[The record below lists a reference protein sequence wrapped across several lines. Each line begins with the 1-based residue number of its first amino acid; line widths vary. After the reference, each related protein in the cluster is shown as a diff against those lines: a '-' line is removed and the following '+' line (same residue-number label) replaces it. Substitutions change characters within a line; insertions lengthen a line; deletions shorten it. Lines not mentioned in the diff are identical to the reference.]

1 MLNYFQSR
9 APITVK
15 AYDMME
21 DLQIFFNTNLALST
35 ESTNKFFEGDGEG
48 LNRAEIKRVLDLFM
62 LAFHNASEKL
72 AKYMTPARQPA
83 IHFLMECRIFNP
95 ARVVVLSHNV
105 KDFSHIPPFDMVPE
119 DEFQKYV
126 TNLAPAAVAPGFDGN
141 HDAIQLFWNSMG
153 DRLPNMASIVLR
165 YLNAI
170 SNSADAERS
179 FSLYNMIVTNRR
191 RSLSQKSIKALVY
204 TLSCHVCY
212 IPVLATLRQ

>member
-1 MLNYFQSR
+1 ML
-9 APITVK
+9 V
-15 AYDMME
+15 
-21 DLQIFFNTNLALST
+21 
-35 ESTNKFFEGDGEG
+35 
-48 LNRAEIKRVLDLFM
+48 
-62 LAFHNASEKL
+62 FHNASEKL
-72 AKYMTPARQPA
+72 AKYMMPAGQPA

-105 KDFSHIPPFDMVPE
+105 KDFSHIPHFDMVPE

-141 HDAIQLFWNSMG
+141 YDAIQQFWNSMG
-153 DRLPNMASIVLR
+153 DRLPNMASIALR

-191 RSLSQKSIKALVY
+191 RSMSQKSIKALVLLY
-204 TLSCHVCY
+204 YNQHVLNC
-212 IPVLATLRQ
+212 VVDATLIPSVPELPHIE